1 MVRVRILTKIQE
13 ASLVVQTQSWN
24 NYEYNRQARAAKN
37 KYKNQMKPAVG
48 SKKLVR
54 GLDLNDD
61 EDWDATR
68 LLGTTGGRGGK

>member
-1 MVRVRILTKIQE
+1 
-13 ASLVVQTQSWN
+13 
-24 NYEYNRQARAAKN
+24 
-37 KYKNQMKPAVG
+37 MKPAVG

-68 LLGTTGGRGGK
+68 LLGTAAGRGGK